1 VWNASAD
8 IYNYRRTLDKA
19 LHSLENLNEENKLE
33 ILRFYHDCVAEGLSQ
48 ARIIKY
54 IVTLRRIANILAKP
68 FSQVTKEDIASFV
81 ERIESASYSN
91 WTKRDYKI
99 VLKKFF
105 KWFRKTEDYP
115 EEVKWIK
122 AKIKNNSLLP
132 EELLCEEDINKLVEA
147 SHHPRDKALIQVLYE
162 SGCRI
167 GELLSLKIRNVQFDV
182 YGAVLLVNGKTG
194 QRRVRIVASSPALA
208 TWINNHPLRENPDS
222 PLWIGLATRNRNKV
236 LTYTGAKELLKRI
249 AKKAGIKKRI
259 YPHLFRH
266 SRATKLANALTESQL
281 KQYLGWVQ
289 HSNMASTYVHL
300 SGRDVDKALLRL
312 NGIPMD
318 EEEGEEQFKVKICP
332 RCQVKNSP
340 TAKLC
345 DACGLALEVK
355 AAVEIDETR
364 AKVDK
369 LMNEL
374 IRNPKVL
381 DALLESIENLKK
393 NS

>member
-8 IYNYRRTLDKA
+8 IYNYRRVLDKA
-19 LHSLENLNEENKLE
+19 LHSLEDLNEENKLE

-54 IVTLRRIANILAKP
+54 LVTLRRIASILAKP

-81 ERIESASYSN
+81 ERIESASYSD

-105 KWFRKTEDYP
+105 KWLRKTEDYP

-122 AKIKNNSLLP
+122 VKIKNNSLLP
-132 EELLCEEDINKLVEA
+132 EELLCKEDINKLVEA

-167 GELLSLKIRNVQFDV
+167 GEMLSLKIRNVQFDV

-236 LTYTGAKELLKRI
+236 LTYAGVKELLKRI
-249 AKKAGIKKRI
+249 ARRAGIRKRI

-312 NGIPMD
+312 SGVPVD
-318 EEEGEEQFKVKICP
+318 EKEGEEQFEVKICP
-332 RCQVKNSP
+332 RCQVKNGP
-340 TAKLC
+340 TAKFC

-355 AAVEIDETR
+355 AAMEIDETR
-364 AKVDK
+364 AKVDR